1 MYYTAKSRIETYFL
15 LLADYDVTDLLLE
28 FEEIEM
34 MEQAVRVR
42 YNGLLS
48 DLMGKWE
55 EEHSD

>member
-34 MEQAVRVR
+34 MEQAVTVR
-42 YNGLLS
+42 YIGLLS
-48 DLMGKWE
+48 DLMAMWE